1 MRRLARGC
9 CSESH
14 PLYATFM
21 RSLSS
26 CMFEWD
32 QEDYQLLLTAKRGEL
47 IRQGIRNPSAGC
59 VRKAVTKEEMSR
71 HCRRQTR
78 GVTETVNLIE
88 ALLLSLSPA
97 TDALG
102 VSLFNE
108 EMMDIWKEQ
117 KHHVPCLQDPPGL
130 SQCKLKAA
138 G

>member
-1 MRRLARGC
+1 
-9 CSESH
+9 
-14 PLYATFM
+14 
-21 RSLSS
+21 
-26 CMFEWD
+26 MFEWD

-88 ALLLSLSPA
+88 ALMLSLSPA

>member
-1 MRRLARGC
+1 
-9 CSESH
+9 
-14 PLYATFM
+14 
-21 RSLSS
+21 
-26 CMFEWD
+26 MFEWD
-32 QEDYQLLLTAKRGEL
+32 QEDYQLLLTAKRREL

-59 VRKAVTKEEMSR
+59 IRKAVTKEEMSR

-117 KHHVPCLQDPPGL
+117 KHHVPCLQNPPGL